1 MVVRQPSSRTEYFR
15 LDQHDSLLPEI
26 RPEGMQLKKDPRSET
41 NVEGKAR
48 EVTEHSVEL
57 LEKLN
62 ELSQLQHSMETE
74 LSPCTPRMRGL
85 DVLNNTFNE
94 SDRCAGK
101 ALEAQ
106 CFAAAVAA
114 ARAATHSLTQPVDK
128 AMSESHG
135 SGFTGGGP
143 LPPLGLQANCH
154 DWSNPNQDHST
165 RVARAHAIPNRTPDK
180 SFEVTLGF
188 LTPDVSRC
196 GTPFQTPRA
205 EAPSPERTTSD
216 LVAPS
221 ARVGALETNQS
232 PRSGRCLSLSGS
244 PADGSLLVNQH
255 DAGLEDQRAWQGWHL
270 QATPGGAF
278 YYHHPASGVSQW
290 DVPRELINVIG
301 HWCEV
306 SDGHL
311 PFWFNETLGAS
322 CWNDP
327 RECRSIHEA
336 ALDGN
341 LVYIHFY
348 LTAGGYVDATNP
360 KGRSA
365 LHHACAAGQ
374 TEVIALL
381 LSHQADV
388 HLGDRGLCSPLHWAC
403 RYGHASAVQ
412 LLLQASADP
421 DAGNMIGDTPAHEAA
436 SHGQVDALQ
445 RLLWAGANVF
455 VQNAESR
462 KASQVAAVRGWF
474 EAQTMLEDAE
484 DERPTWQRAED
495 ANGEG
500 RRTQVVVAT

>member
-1 MVVRQPSSRTEYFR
+1 MVV
-15 LDQHDSLLPEI
+15 
-26 RPEGMQLKKDPRSET
+26 
-41 NVEGKAR
+41 
-48 EVTEHSVEL
+48 
-57 LEKLN
+57 
-62 ELSQLQHSMETE
+62 
-74 LSPCTPRMRGL
+74 PC
-85 DVLNNTFNE
+85 
-94 SDRCAGK
+94 
-101 ALEAQ
+101 
-106 CFAAAVAA
+106 
-114 ARAATHSLTQPVDK
+114 
-128 AMSESHG
+128 
-135 SGFTGGGP
+135 
-143 LPPLGLQANCH
+143 
-154 DWSNPNQDHST
+154 
-165 RVARAHAIPNRTPDK
+165 
-180 SFEVTLGF
+180 F
-188 LTPDVSRC
+188 LTV
-196 GTPFQTPRA
+196 
-205 EAPSPERTTSD
+205 
-216 LVAPS
+216 
-221 ARVGALETNQS
+221 
-232 PRSGRCLSLSGS
+232 
-244 PADGSLLVNQH
+244 
-255 DAGLEDQRAWQGWHL
+255 
-270 QATPGGAF
+270 
-278 YYHHPASGVSQW
+278 
-290 DVPRELINVIG
+290 LINVIG

-381 LSHQADV
+381 LSHQAS
-388 HLGDRGLCSPLHWAC
+388 CA
-403 RYGHASAVQ
+403 
-412 LLLQASADP
+412 LLSRHEETHRHTFLKASADP

-474 EAQTMLEDAE
+474 ELALRLEDAE

-500 RRTQVVVAT
+500 RRRPADVQFSWV